1 MLDNLKKKKLTTSN
15 SFFFYLVFSLIFSLL
30 LNSGIDQRAVNSGLY
45 LSDLLNLTDD
55 YNLLNLLYSNSYTT
69 IYQFSEIILRVGFPV
84 NFLNYILIFLSFFF
98 NSFGIFLIVKS
109 ITRNYLLSLI
119 TSILAII
126 SALNLGDLDYPVL
139 ILSEHTNGM
148 LGSSLVVF
156 IFGLIGNKNFKL
168 AILFCFICL
177 SSHMVI
183 GLWITFIT
191 FVSFFLFNKTNLV
204 SYINKK
210 KYFIFDNSFNNF
222 FG

>member
-98 NSFGIFLIVKS
+98 QFIWNIFNS
-109 ITRNYLLSLI
+109 
-119 TSILAII
+119 
-126 SALNLGDLDYPVL
+126 
-139 ILSEHTNGM
+139 
-148 LGSSLVVF
+148 
-156 IFGLIGNKNFKL
+156 
-168 AILFCFICL
+168 
-177 SSHMVI
+177 
-183 GLWITFIT
+183 
-191 FVSFFLFNKTNLV
+191 
-204 SYINKK
+204 
-210 KYFIFDNSFNNF
+210 
-222 FG
+222 